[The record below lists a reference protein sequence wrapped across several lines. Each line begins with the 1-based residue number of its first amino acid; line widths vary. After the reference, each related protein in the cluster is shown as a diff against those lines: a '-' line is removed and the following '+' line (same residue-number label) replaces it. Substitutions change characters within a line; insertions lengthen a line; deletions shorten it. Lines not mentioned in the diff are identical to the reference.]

1 MERDERDRMLAGL
14 LGIEPEAVL
23 GGFIV
28 VGQWTV
34 IADDGQVE
42 ERWGVHTY
50 MDTPVSSSVGLLE
63 LAKLQLIAVA
73 GNAVDFQSTYD
84 DDDGD

>member
-1 MERDERDRMLAGL
+1 MDRDVRDRMLAGL
-14 LGIEPEAVL
+14 LEVPSDAVL

-50 MDTPVSSSVGLLE
+50 MDTPVSTSVGLLE

-73 GNAVDFQSTYD
+73 GNAVDFQSTYNA
-84 DDDGD
+84 DDGD